1 MAVKKNGYA
10 LRYAS
15 DSLTNDKDIVLEA
28 VKENGFALRFASERL
43 KDDKDIVLAAI
54 N

>member
-1 MAVKKNGYA
+1 
-10 LRYAS
+10 
-15 DSLTNDKDIVLEA
+15 LEA